1 MRILLTSPSYPPF
14 NSGLGNAVSQ
24 QAACLAQAGHEVV
37 VATGGVQRGSR
48 EEESIRVETF
58 ALSGADCW
66 LQPIRGDVA
75 AYTDFLR
82 YNDWDVVLLNAW
94 QNWATDLA
102 LRHLEEI
109 PGRRFVYSH
118 CISTNLFYPHQ
129 PLRSFLR
136 YIAWRPYWRRLPRF
150 MKRLDGVLFL
160 AGGGSDS
167 RFDDLHLARRYA
179 VPLRVV
185 PNCLSPAAAAILARP
200 SLPLQARDRLMVVGS
215 YQWQKGF
222 DFVLR
227 AYAASQARHRF
238 ALHLYG
244 QTHSAYSATLRSLA
258 HQLGLSEESVVFH
271 EGVSGEAL
279 LAAYCQARLVLSGSH
294 TECQPLVLLDANAAG
309 TPFVA
314 RTTGCIATMPGGV
327 AVPTWEEMAH
337 QLDLLTDGGQSWQS
351 LADAGRKAARDIY
364 HPDHTAR
371 QLLDALVTLGVGK
384 PAGVNDE

>member
-14 NSGLGNAVSQ
+14 NSGLGNAVAQ
-24 QAACLAQAGHEVV
+24 QAACLAQDGHEVV
-37 VATGGVQRGSR
+37 VATGGRQRGSR
-48 EEESIRVETF
+48 EAEGIRVETF

-66 LQPIRGDVA
+66 LQPIRGEVA
-75 AYTDFLR
+75 AYTEFLR
-82 YNDWDVVLLNAW
+82 HNDWDVVLLNAW

-118 CISTNLFYPHQ
+118 CISTNVFYPHQ

-136 YIAWRPYWRRLPRF
+136 YMAWRPYWQRLPRH

-160 AGGGSDS
+160 AGAGSDT

-185 PNCLSPAAAAILARP
+185 PNSLSSAAAAILARP
-200 SLPLQARDRLMVVGS
+200 TLPLPARDRLMAVGS

-227 AYAASQARHRF
+227 AYAASETRHRF

-244 QTHSAYSATLRSLA
+244 QEHSAYVTTLRSLA
-258 HQLGLSEESVVFH
+258 HQLGLREESVVFH

-279 LAAYCQARLVLSGSH
+279 VAAYCQARLILSGSH

-314 RTTGCIATMPGGV
+314 RNSGCIATMPGGV
-327 AVPTWEEMAH
+327 AVSTWKEMA
-337 QLDLLTDGGQSWQS
+337 LKMDSLKDGGLSWQS
-351 LADAGRKAARDIY
+351 LADAGRQAARDIY
-364 HPDHTAR
+364 HPDHTAQ
-371 QLLDALVTLGVGK
+371 QLLDALAAMGGGIHARVKV
-384 PAGVNDE
+384 E